1 MERIRFQ
8 GRTTTTLLMLSS
20 FVLLAI
26 SGAILFFAPRG
37 QLANAS
43 GWQASGLTR
52 WQWEDLHV
60 CFALLMLAAAVP
72 HVWMNRRALVNHIK
86 LRTSALAPR
95 LLPVRFE
102 ALVAVALCLMVLI
115 GSICRAPPF
124 NLIADLRAEM
134 RGAPSPTAPPF
145 AGARQGWRS
154 SD

>member
-72 HVWMNRRALVNHIK
+72 HVWMN
-86 LRTSALAPR
+86 
-95 LLPVRFE
+95 
-102 ALVAVALCLMVLI
+102 
-115 GSICRAPPF
+115 
-124 NLIADLRAEM
+124 
-134 RGAPSPTAPPF
+134 
-145 AGARQGWRS
+145 
-154 SD
+154 